1 MQSLIGVFVPALVGT
16 ILKYGKV
23 TDHNIK
29 ILVSLGVALVVAT
42 ALHFAMNEIFDLE
55 AFGMSVMSIYGVSQ
69 AVYQVQK
76 SARGIK

>member
-16 ILKYGKV
+16 ILKYGKI

-29 ILVSLGVALVVAT
+29 ILVGLGVALLVAVG
-42 ALHFAMNEIFDLE
+42 LHFATGAIFNLE
-55 AFGMSVMSIYGVSQ
+55 AFSMSVMSIYGVSQ

-76 SARGIK
+76 SARGLK

>member
-16 ILKYGKV
+16 ILKYGKIE
-23 TDHNIK
+23 DHNIK
-29 ILVSLGVALVVAT
+29 ILVGLGVALLVAI
-42 ALHFAMNEIFDLE
+42 ALHFANNAIFNLE

-76 SARGIK
+76 SARGLK

>member
-29 ILVSLGVALVVAT
+29 ILVSLLVALLVAT
-42 ALHFAMNEIFDLE
+42 GLHFVSGAIFNLE
-55 AFGMSVMSIYGVSQ
+55 AFGTSVMAIYGVSQ

-76 SARGIK
+76 SARGLK

>member
-23 TDHNIK
+23 TDRNIK
-29 ILVSLGVALVVAT
+29 ILVGLGVALLVAV
-42 ALHFAMNEIFDLE
+42 ALHFATGAIFNLE

-76 SARGIK
+76 SARGLK